1 MPKALRRNAVPILM
15 LLLSAGGFLLFYLA
29 PFVVSLF
36 YAFIESPFSLRF
48 VWFDNFI
55 AVWQNH
61 YFQLGLRNTGVFMA
75 ITIPL
80 NIVLSLVIALLVN
93 KVRWHKSI
101 LILIFLIP
109 LAVPSATTAFFW
121 SNLFAQNGVVN
132 GWMGLNIDWF
142 GGDCG
147 LFVIALIFLWK
158 NIGYNMALFISGL
171 GDIPV
176 EYYEV
181 ARVSGASRFQ
191 MFRKITLVYLAPTF
205 FLTLI
210 MSFVNSFKVFKEI
223 TIITGKVP
231 PEGMY
236 VLQHYMNNTFLSLN
250 YQKMVSAVY
259 ILTILVIV
267 FVGIVFSGEKKLSRN
282 LQRL

>member
-1 MPKALRRNAVPILM
+1 MPKALKRNAVPILM
-15 LLLSAGGFLLFYLA
+15 LTLSAGGFLLFYLA

-36 YAFIESPFSLRF
+36 YAFIESPFSQRF

-55 AVWQNH
+55 AVWQNR
-61 YFQLGLRNTGVFMA
+61 YFQLGLRNTGLFMA
-75 ITIPL
+75 VSIPL
-80 NIVLSLVIALLVN
+80 NVVLSLVIALLVS

-109 LAVPSATTAFFW
+109 LAIPSATTAFFW
-121 SNLFAQNGVVN
+121 ANLFAQNGVVN
-132 GWMGLNIDWF
+132 DWLGLNIDWF
-142 GGDCG
+142 GGDYG

-171 GDIPV
+171 GDIPA

-181 ARVSGASRFQ
+181 ARVYGASRFQ
-191 MFRKITLVYLAPTF
+191 MFRQITLIYLAPTF

-223 TIITGKVP
+223 TIITGTVP

-259 ILTILVIV
+259 ILTILVV
-267 FVGIVFSGEKKLSRN
+267 LFVGIVFTGERKLSRD